1 MREYDDHIRL
11 YTPILQRIIILVAV
25 IIAVP
30 VVLWT
35 ITAFVRAYVAPPTLP
50 TFRPLAAS
58 QTPAPSPPVKVAAQT
73 PDPTTATDA
82 RASLLEIK
90 KPAASDPSA
99 QPANAAPAAPQMGS
113 TAAPATGA
121 APVAVPPPPFAA
133 TRATPSTIAAPPN
146 TALANVT
153 PQPAPPP
160 ASAAWPNPVAAVPA
174 GGTSPQS
181 GDAVASA
188 GQIASNDAGADDLP
202 PGQPLK
208 GKIPLPPHRPKI
220 AALTNVALAG
230 ANMSS
235 NMSSNTSSSLPTGLP
250 SSVPLPRARPSSAPE
265 ATPVETSHEVYD
277 PSQIH

>member
-1 MREYDDHIRL
+1 
-11 YTPILQRIIILVAV
+11 
-25 IIAVP
+25 
-30 VVLWT
+30 
-35 ITAFVRAYVAPPTLP
+35 
-50 TFRPLAAS
+50 
-58 QTPAPSPPVKVAAQT
+58 VKVAAQT
-73 PDPTTATDA
+73 PDPATATDA

-90 KPAASDPSA
+90 KPAASDP
-99 QPANAAPAAPQMGS
+99 QPPANAAPAAPQMAS
-113 TAAPATGA
+113 TTPATNT
-121 APVAVPPPPFAA
+121 APVGVPPPPFAA

-146 TALANVT
+146 PALANVA

-160 ASAAWPNPVAAVPA
+160 ASQPASAAWPSPIAAVPA

-181 GDAVASA
+181 GDAVAA
-188 GQIASNDAGADDLP
+188 TEQVASNDASAGDLP

-230 ANMSS
+230 MPMSS
-235 NMSSNTSSSLPTGLP
+235 NVPSGLP
-250 SSVPLPRARPSSAPE
+250 SSVPLPRARPTSAPE